1 MFKGKFRFS
10 DRINFQVSEEAVD
23 FESLCQLVEQENRRC
38 LKENSTAQVTI
49 VAEDKKGRFVYERR
63 IDLPFKNEVEMELLD
78 FFEANKHKQRKIH
91 DNPDNHEDKVDQ
103 RITQEIPVPTIEQ
116 SESRVSKRV
125 TKKNTKSVMQ
135 KVNTF
140 NLKVTVLVAFI
151 FLLFGVGYIVISN
164 VVSVNSQVKEEK
176 VVVSL
181 EALLKEKKYFEAAKQ
196 YEDNLNEIE
205 NELFQTIING
215 ESDKTITVETLSKFQ
230 KKYPTTNGAFD
241 LAFLKGKYED
251 MIEYYLNHKYRF
263 ESDEIRLNLVG
274 YAYLKKNKLD
284 KAKAI
289 AEKVED
295 VELSKKIASY
305 EVYQQQL
312 TEKEKSIEGVKP
324 TNESELKKYNQTL
337 DEIYE
342 LKQKIANL

>member
-63 IDLPFKNEVEMELLD
+63 IDLPFNNEVEMELLD
-78 FFEANKHKQRKIH
+78 FFEANKHKQKKIQAI
-91 DNPDNHEDKVDQ
+91 PD
-103 RITQEIPVPTIEQ
+103 ITEEKDEKEVTQASPAPIIEQ
-116 SESRVSKRV
+116 SESRVSKRT
-125 TKKNTKSVMQ
+125 TKKHSKSDGQKGNTI
-135 KVNTF
+135 

-151 FLLFGVGYIVISN
+151 FLLFGIGYVIISN
-164 VVSVNSQVKEEK
+164 FAPVTSQAKEEK
-176 VVVSL
+176 VVLSL
-181 EALLKEKKYFEAAKQ
+181 ENLLKEKKYFEAAKQ

-205 NELFQTIING
+205 NELFQAIING
-215 ESDKTITVETLSKFQ
+215 ESSKTINVETLSKFQ

-251 MIEYYLNHKYRF
+251 MIKYYLNHKYRF

-274 YAYLKKNKLD
+274 YAYLKEDKLD
-284 KAKAI
+284 KAKEI

-305 EVYQQQL
+305 ELYREQL
-312 TEKEKSIEGVKP
+312 AEKEKSIEGVKP
-324 TNESELKKYNQTL
+324 TNEAELKKYNQTL